1 MYTATFFFFWDRSS
15 IYSRS
20 QPIFIVEENPM
31 QDHLPENVTTTCPKV
46 TAHSMLFYELIE
58 QHYKTPANYSR

>member
-1 MYTATFFFFWDRSS
+1 MY
-15 IYSRS
+15 